1 MDRRFCQRG
10 EKAMKEKNYSLFSNI
25 RYAYRTLFQKCGWT
39 RLGVIGIVLINLANN
54 VLSAVTMSAIVAS
67 ITEQGTVKHFLF
79 TIVVILLLYLVFHY
93 LRSFVGEWCEFYYE
107 NTQNREFLMRLVH
120 KSLTADYENVE
131 SPSKQRMLLKAS
143 HAVHMYRQGV
153 NQMYTHLPETVSCI
167 LGMLLYAMA
176 ISFIDYRI
184 LLVIIGMFIIN
195 TAIDSVKRRYI
206 ATTMEEQY
214 RIWGRFHY
222 LTQQSISVQNGK
234 DIRIY
239 NMADWIKSGFD
250 RLVGENKNLTVGK
263 MNRVLLSK
271 ATESIF
277 TAGRDILAYVILIS
291 QVIEGRITIAEFSL
305 GIVVVTGLSGWLSGI
320 RYQIG
325 ELLEGNHMM
334 CQYRKMMDYPNTFL
348 REDGKCVPKEWKEG
362 KLPEIEF
369 RHVSF
374 RYEDCEEDILKDVSF
389 TILPGERIALVGHN
403 GAGKTTLVKL
413 LCGFYHP
420 TAGEI
425 LVGGI
430 PLEQLNLEEY
440 QELLATIFQDVNTL
454 PISVAENVSCRTTE
468 ETDLELVRDCLKRAD
483 LWKDIEAMEKKE
495 FTSISQAVDPEGI
508 QLSGGMVQKLML
520 ARCIYKNA
528 PILIL
533 DEPTAA
539 LDPIAESNM
548 YQEYDK
554 ITKNKSALFISHR
567 LASTKFCDRILFM
580 EQGQII
586 ENGTHEQLLRTD
598 GKYAEMFAIQS
609 EYYRE
614 GGEKEH
620 ETVLA

>member
-1 MDRRFCQRG
+1 M
-10 EKAMKEKNYSLFSNI
+10 EKEKKYSLFGNI
-25 RYAYRTLFQKCGWT
+25 RYAYKTLFQKCGWM
-39 RLGVIGIVLINLANN
+39 RLGVIGTIITNLGSRVLQTLTLP
-54 VLSAVTMSAIVAS
+54 VIVAS
-67 ITEQGTVKHFLF
+67 ITEQGTVEHFIF
-79 TIVVILLLYLVFHY
+79 TVVVMLLLYLLCDY
-93 LRSFVGEWCEFYYE
+93 LGGFIGDWSGFYYE
-107 NTQNREFLMRLVH
+107 NTQNREFLMGLVR

-131 SPSKQRMLLKAS
+131 SPSKQRMLMKAS

-153 NQMYTHLPETVSCI
+153 NQMYAHIPYVVSNI
-167 LGMLLYAMA
+167 FGMMLYALS
-176 ISFIDYRI
+176 ITFIDYRI
-184 LLVIIGMFIIN
+184 LLVILGMFAVN
-195 TAIDSVKRRYI
+195 TYLDSFKRKYI
-206 ATTMEEQY
+206 ANTMEEQY

-222 LTQQSISVQNGK
+222 LTQQSISVPNGK

-250 RLVGENKNLTVGK
+250 RLVGENKVLTVGK
-263 MNRVLLSK
+263 MNRVVFSK
-271 ATESIF
+271 ATETVL
-277 TAGRDILAYVILIS
+277 TAGRDILAYVILIT
-291 QVIEGRITIAEFSL
+291 QVIDGRITIAEFTL
-305 GIVVVTGLSGWLSGI
+305 GLGVIAGLSGWLSGI
-320 RYQIG
+320 RYELG

-348 REDGKCVPKEWKEG
+348 REEGKPVPKEWFTG
-362 KLPEIEF
+362 ALPEIEF

-374 RYEDCEEDILKDVSF
+374 RYEDCEEDILKDVNF
-389 TILPGERIALVGHN
+389 IVKPGERIALVGHN

-420 TAGEI
+420 TAGDI

-430 PLEQLNLEEY
+430 PLEELNLEEY
-440 QELLATIFQDVNTL
+440 HDLLATIFQDVNTIPVSL
-454 PISVAENVSCRTTE
+454 AENVSGKTAE
-468 ETDLELVRDCLKRAD
+468 ETDVERVRECLKRAG
-483 LWKDIEAMEKKE
+483 LWKDVEAMEKKE
-495 FTSISQAVDPEGI
+495 FTNISQVIDPEGI

-520 ARCIYKNA
+520 ARCIYKDA
-528 PILIL
+528 PILVL

-580 EQGQII
+580 EQGRIL
-586 ENGTHEQLLRTD
+586 EDGTHEELLGAD

-609 EYYRE
+609 EYYKE
-614 GGEKEH
+614 GGEANE
-620 ETVLA
+620 EAMA

>member
-1 MDRRFCQRG
+1 M
-10 EKAMKEKNYSLFSNI
+10 EKEKKYSLFGNI
-25 RYAYRTLFQKCGWT
+25 RYAYQTLFRKCGWM
-39 RLGVIGIVLINLANN
+39 RLGVIGIVLTHLGSN
-54 VLSAVTMSAIVAS
+54 VLHTITLPVIVAS
-67 ITEQGTVKHFLF
+67 ITEKGTATHFMLA
-79 TIVVILLLYLVFHY
+79 VGGMLLLYLLFY
-93 LRSFVGEWCEFYYE
+93 YMSEFIGTWSSFYYE
-107 NTQNREFLMRLVH
+107 NTQNREFLMRLVR

-131 SPSKQRMLLKAS
+131 SPSKQRMLLKAT

-153 NQMYTHLPETVSCI
+153 NQMYTHIPYAISNI
-167 LGMLLYAMA
+167 LGMVLYAFT
-176 ISFIDYRI
+176 ITLIDFRI
-184 LLVIIGMFIIN
+184 LLVILGMFAIN
-195 TAIDSVKRRYI
+195 TLLDSFKRKYI
-206 ATTMEEQY
+206 ANTMEEQY

-222 LTQQSISVQNGK
+222 LTQQSISVPNGK

-239 NMADWIKSGFD
+239 NMADWIKNGFD

-263 MNRVLLSK
+263 MNRVFLSK
-271 ATESIF
+271 ATETIM
-277 TAGRDILAYVILIS
+277 TAGRDILAYVILIA
-291 QVIEGRITIAEFSL
+291 QVIDGKITIAEFTL
-305 GIVVVTGLSGWLSGI
+305 GLEVITGLSGWLSGI

-334 CQYRKMMDYPNTFL
+334 CQYRRMMDCPNTFF
-348 REDGKCVPKEWKEG
+348 REEGKPVPKEWREG

-374 RYEDCEEDILKDVSF
+374 RYEDCEEDILKDISF
-389 TILPGERIALVGHN
+389 VIKPGERIALVGHN

-420 TAGEI
+420 TDGEI
-425 LVGGI
+425 LIGGVN
-430 PLEQLNLEEY
+430 LAELNLNEY
-440 QELLATIFQDVNTL
+440 HELLATIFQDVNTL
-454 PISVAENVSCRTTE
+454 PVSIAGNVSGKIEE
-468 ETDLELVRDCLKRAD
+468 ETDVERVRECLLRAG

-495 FTSISQAVDPEGI
+495 FTSISQALDPDGI

-520 ARCIYKNA
+520 ARCIYKDA

-548 YQEYDK
+548 YQEYNK

-580 EQGQII
+580 EQGCIL
-586 ENGTHEQLLRTD
+586 EDGTHEELLYAD
-598 GKYAEMFAIQS
+598 GKYAEMFSVQS
-609 EYYRE
+609 EYYKE
-614 GGEKEH
+614 GGEAEH
-620 ETVLA
+620 EEVLE